1 MSALGSIGEAMKELS
16 PKNAITNAQ
25 QMFNR
30 KCFNQVVIHVC
41 DESKKKTL
49 DFKCEKGLLLQH
61 MKYFDKYLAD

>member
-1 MSALGSIGEAMKELS
+1 VSALGSIGEAMKELS

-41 DESKKKTL
+41 DESKKKT
-49 DFKCEKGLLLQH
+49 
-61 MKYFDKYLAD
+61 